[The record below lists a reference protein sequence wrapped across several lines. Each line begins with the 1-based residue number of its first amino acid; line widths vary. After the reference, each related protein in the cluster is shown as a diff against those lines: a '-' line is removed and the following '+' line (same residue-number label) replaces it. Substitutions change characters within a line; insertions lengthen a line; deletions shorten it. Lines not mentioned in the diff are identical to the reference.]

1 MDEWVP
7 AEAAIARLG
16 IARASL
22 YAYVSRGLIRAR
34 PDPTRPNRSV
44 YSAVDLAALA
54 TRRPRS
60 RLAVAAEAIDFGTP
74 VLTSAI
80 TAIANGQLLY
90 RGRDAVRLAETATLE
105 QTAALLWSAPV
116 WPDPP
121 RFTPSSSTLP
131 PLEAALTALAS
142 AHGPAIWR
150 RPAAALHTDGA
161 ALLLRIAAAYA
172 GTTRNAPLHVM
183 LASAW
188 GATAPAEDLIRRAL
202 VLCADHELNASTFA
216 VRVVASTG
224 AALAHCLMAGLAA
237 LAGPLH
243 GGTTARVRAALA
255 DPALLADPAEGLAR
269 RLDRGESLPGF
280 GHRLY
285 PNGDPRAASLLDA
298 LAPGRWWRELIAAT
312 EAQTGERPNID
323 FALVALERECRLPD
337 GAAFAIFALGRTAGW
352 IAHALEQN
360 AEGRLIRPRAR
371 PGRPDYP
378 TAARNSAQRSSS
390 GST

>member
-150 RPAAALHTDGA
+150 RPSAALHTDGA

-224 AALAHCLMAGLAA
+224 
-237 LAGPLH
+237 
-243 GGTTARVRAALA
+243 AALA